1 MLLCCGTKINHYK
14 TVEYYYLW
22 VELYRGDP
30 TADTL
35 SRQQR
40 RLTSII
46 IEQYY
51 RRYGIFVHVIG
62 NLVLGFMKY

>member
-22 VELYRGDP
+22 VKLYRGDP

-35 SRQQR
+35 SGQQR
-40 RLTSII
+40 RII

-51 RRYGIFVHVIG
+51 RRYGIFQY
-62 NLVLGFMKY
+62 L